1 MKNIVMAL
9 GALALLSGCAQ
20 IRGKIDKVRFGE
32 NPYVERPFYARYLN
46 ANNPL
51 DRQIE
56 ERLTGL
62 RANPRSATLHNEL
75 GGLLIT
81 KGFSNDA
88 EREFNRAISI
98 DSGFYPAHYNLAL
111 VRESK
116 GDLSGAARSLHATV
130 RNKPGHAAAIFHL
143 GLLEE
148 KRGRN
153 DNAVALYAKALHFNR
168 ALLDVRVNPR
178 ILDTELIERALLLGY
193 PEEHAERSMRLQG
206 TPSDYVQPA
215 AVSNQPKAEEI
226 ITPTAPVTEPAAQS
240 PTAPPV
246 APQ

>member
-1 MKNIVMAL
+1 MKRTVVIL
-9 GALALLSGCAQ
+9 GTVALLTGCAQ
-20 IRGKIDKVRFGE
+20 IRGKIDQARYGE
-32 NPYVERPFYARYLN
+32 NPYVERPFYARYLSPTS
-46 ANNPL
+46 PL

-75 GGLLIT
+75 GGLLVT

-98 DSGFYPAHYNLAL
+98 DSEFYPAHYNLAL

-116 GDLSGAARSLHATV
+116 GDLSGASRSLQATV

-153 DNAVALYAKALHFNR
+153 ENAIAYYSKALRYNR

-178 ILDTELIERALLLGY
+178 ILDTRLIDQALLLGY
-193 PEEHAERSMRLQG
+193 EEEHAERSMRLLG
-206 TPSDYVQPA
+206 TPVGYVEPA
-215 AVSNQPKAEEI
+215 AVSNQPKAEDI